1 MKPEDVK
8 KEQELNEEELD
19 NVSGG
24 SAPFAELIFPPI
36 GEERAIIRQ
45 K

>member
-1 MKPEDVK
+1 MKTEDVK

-24 SAPFAELIFPPI
+24 IGQPEPGQLRQNPI
-36 GEERAIIRQ
+36 E
-45 K
+45 